1 MHKKTRRF
9 FNTAAQNECSF
20 FTEEL
25 IYATSTSIQI
35 SLVQKS
41 KSAALVFF
49 FFYILFSYISIY
61 PEFQVSNLFL
71 HVCLDVNLCTVIY
84 KKWQRL

>member
-1 MHKKTRRF
+1 MHKKRRRF
-9 FNTAAQNECSF
+9 SNTAARNECSF
-20 FTEEL
+20 FTQEL
-25 IYATSTSIQI
+25 IYATSASIQI

-41 KSAALVFF
+41 KSSALVFF

-71 HVCLDVNLCTVIY
+71 YVCLDVNLYTVIY
-84 KKWQRL
+84 KKRQRM